1 MLEIRVTLTFETPLN
16 IGSGAQ
22 VSTLADRAFIKER
35 DGWPY
40 IPASTFKGR
49 LRHTVEQVAQGMGQQ
64 VCRTHHKM
72 CRNEAAMCP
81 VCAIFGSPWIPGRLR
96 FVDLKLSGP
105 QELIEQRRRE
115 KDHPRTDW
123 RYGVALSRRR
133 GVAEDALL
141 YTTELLVPG
150 VPISFSGTLTGPL
163 GKREAAW
170 LVAGLHLLPALGR
183 GKSAG
188 LGWLTAQAEVAIDGQ
203 QLDHERLHAALQ
215 EVVS

>member
-1 MLEIRVTLTFETPLN
+1 MLEIRVTLTFETPPN

-40 IPASTFKGR
+40 VPASTFKGR
-49 LRHTVEQVAQGMGQQ
+49 LRHAVEQVAQGLGQQ

-72 CRNEAAMCP
+72 CRDKTAPCP
-81 VCAIFGSPWIPGRLR
+81 VCAIFGSPWIPGRLC

-105 QELIEQRRRE
+105 QELVKQRGQD
-115 KDHPRTDW
+115 KVHPRTDW

-141 YTTELLVPG
+141 YTTELFVPG
-150 VPISFSGTLTGPL
+150 VPISFSGALTGPL
-163 GKREAAW
+163 GEREAAW
-170 LVAGLHLLPALGR
+170 LVAGLRLLPALGR
-183 GKSAG
+183 SKSTG
-188 LGWLTAQAEVAIDGQ
+188 LGWLTAQAEVTIDGQ
-203 QLDHERLHAALQ
+203 QLDKERLHAALQ
-215 EVVS
+215 EVIS